1 MTDLERLAE
10 ALDHLH
16 AADIRMNELEAINA
30 RQRAE
35 LVSARHEAGALRRAL
50 DIITRAGDIESAR
63 NLALAILERLEG
75 AQPAAIVP
83 LEDVRA
89 ADLCELAAARLRRD
103 DARLV
108 ICRWQCG
115 RSWKRWR
122 GRLLM
127 AKESAERRLSK
138 HRRENRQRRHFQR
151 FCVRSAAF

>member
-103 DARLV
+103 DARLSDLSLAV
-108 ICRWQCG
+108 RAVVEALARTAIDGERECRTP
-115 RSWKRWR
+115 
-122 GRLLM
+122 L
-127 AKESAERRLSK
+127 E
-138 HRRENRQRRHFQR
+138 
-151 FCVRSAAF
+151 